1 MGCLYSKDRNV
12 DSVSSEID
20 SNPDLEEG
28 HLVESNPKPDSEG
41 DSMTC
46 RVILFAIWSLHFY
59 LVVSKARSHWVA
71 SKTYSIGVVALP
83 ALYIAFCVGPIG
95 VAMYGYFI
103 RCSPDR
109 GVLRGR
115 YMFFYYVVIGF
126 GLAFILFGWKKW
138 HSYDVGDFTGT
149 VHAGAYVRISGLQR
163 AKGLS
168 VHLKSFGQYP
178 VVSTVSKIDQDGI
191 ATFEESRESMYEFEK
206 YMNAY
211 RDEDGTR
218 KCRILFDEGK
228 PLYNDGF
235 VEVKLKLKPTA
246 ILHNTPGNRKITLH
260 GLSDDA
266 VKFPRL
272 YRSFVEMNA
281 LSSVVP
287 EEYFNEDIE
296 KIIGGYHETM
306 KMKDNKNKIHT
317 GRLRFDIP
325 DDRGPLGEV
334 RLSGGSRLFHL
345 FDNLF
350 KDKMNTSANG
360 TRRILFC
367 LEEHYKKDIPRI
379 LELAVCADFNRP
391 KNSRRVP
398 YVRKTLLN
406 LKTQNSSNRL
416 TFNFKVLLIS

>member
-1 MGCLYSKDRNV
+1 MGCLCSKDRNV

-41 DSMTC
+41 VSMTC
-46 RVILFAIWSLHFY
+46 CVIAFAIWSLFCY
-59 LVVSKARSHWVA
+59 QQVSQARQYWVA
-71 SKTYSIGVVALP
+71 SKTYSIGEVAIP
-83 ALYIAFCVGPIG
+83 ALYLVFCFGPIG
-95 VAMYGYFI
+95 VAISGYFI
-103 RCSPDR
+103 RCLPDR

-138 HSYDVGDFTGT
+138 HSYDVDDVTGT
-149 VHAGAYVRISGLQR
+149 VHAGAYVIIPGLQR

-168 VHLKSFGQYP
+168 VHLDSFGAFP

-206 YMNAY
+206 YMNTMG
-211 RDEDGTR
+211 GTIE
-218 KCRILFDEGK
+218 CEIVFDEGK
-228 PLYNDGF
+228 PLYNDGI
-235 VEVKLKLKPTA
+235 VVVKLKLKPTA
-246 ILHNTPGNRKITLH
+246 ILHNTPGKITLH

-379 LELAVCADFNRP
+379 LELEIELAVCADLNRP
-391 KNSRRVP
+391 KNSRPCAICQKNVSESEDSTHLEP
-398 YVRKTLLN
+398 SDL
-406 LKTQNSSNRL
+406 
-416 TFNFKVLLIS
+416 